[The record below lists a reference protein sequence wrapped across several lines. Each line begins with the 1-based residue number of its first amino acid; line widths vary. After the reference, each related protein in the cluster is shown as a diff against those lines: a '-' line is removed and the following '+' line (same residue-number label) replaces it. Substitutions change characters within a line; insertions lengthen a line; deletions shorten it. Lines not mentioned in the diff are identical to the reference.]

1 MTIRL
6 GILISGRGSNMQS
19 IVRGIRE
26 GSIDAQVSLVFANR
40 PKAPGLEWAR
50 EQGLPTASLS
60 HRDFESRE
68 AFDRGVVALLREAGT
83 DWIALAGFMRILSGE
98 FLGAFPDRI
107 LNIHPALLPSF
118 PGTDTHRRALEAGV
132 KLHGCTVHLV
142 DEVLDGGPIV
152 IQAAVPVR
160 DDDTADSL
168 AARVLIQE
176 HVIYPRAVALAAAG
190 RLQVEG
196 GRVVT
201 GGEGTGP
208 ATLVWPADDH
218 RSNQGAP

>member
-68 AFDRGVVALLREAGT
+68 AFDRG
-83 DWIALAGFMRILSGE
+83 
-98 FLGAFPDRI
+98 
-107 LNIHPALLPSF
+107 
-118 PGTDTHRRALEAGV
+118 
-132 KLHGCTVHLV
+132 
-142 DEVLDGGPIV
+142 
-152 IQAAVPVR
+152 
-160 DDDTADSL
+160 
-168 AARVLIQE
+168 
-176 HVIYPRAVALAAAG
+176 
-190 RLQVEG
+190 
-196 GRVVT
+196 
-201 GGEGTGP
+201 
-208 ATLVWPADDH
+208 
-218 RSNQGAP
+218 